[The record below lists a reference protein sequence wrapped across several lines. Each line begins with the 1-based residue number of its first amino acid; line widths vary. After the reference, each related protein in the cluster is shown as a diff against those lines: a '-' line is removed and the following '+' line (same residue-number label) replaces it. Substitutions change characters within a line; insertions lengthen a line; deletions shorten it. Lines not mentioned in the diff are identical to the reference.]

1 MKLWFHWNV
10 SRFHLQFSF
19 SHPLW
24 RLDFSFIYY
33 WRIKEDLMRSIVVHA
48 RVFSLKNIIIER
60 SELLGSPLHIH
71 RPSTSHSTSTF
82 SLSIFFMLFPTVDL
96 FSLARRQLSNNIKRK
111 AIGREEMLCR
121 YGKTAHTEQH
131 KSWILKNKKKI
142 WAEKKKQKLQVFLS
156 RFVFNFV
163 SIVDHAD
170 FFS

>member
-48 RVFSLKNIIIER
+48 RVLSLKTLLLREVSCLVPHSIFIALPHLIPLPHFLSQYFSCCSPPLISSRSLGVSLAMILNGKR
-60 SELLGSPLHIH
+60 SEEKKCFVDTVKLHTQS
-71 RPSTSHSTSTF
+71 STR
-82 SLSIFFMLFPTVDL
+82 V
-96 FSLARRQLSNNIKRK
+96 
-111 AIGREEMLCR
+111 E
-121 YGKTAHTEQH
+121 
-131 KSWILKNKKKI
+131 SWKIKKI